1 MFVIY
6 EVTSTVKASKHTECV
21 SLSNQKYKIQPTLI
35 NSNLNEYSQ
44 ELCPSPTVVNL
55 DRCIGNCNTLDYVW
69 SRICAPN

>member
-6 EVTSTVKASKHTECV
+6 KVTSIVKTSKHAECV

-55 DRCIGNCNTLDYVW
+55 DRCIGNCNTLDYV
-69 SRICAPN
+69 